1 MGWGDVGAGAGA
13 GATAGAPGG
22 PWGIAIGAGIGAVGG
37 LFSAKKQ
44 SDAVTK
50 SAQIQ
55 SDAATKA
62 AEIKAQSDAAA
73 LKFQQEQAAVAQDN
87 FVKAQ
92 QASYEQYAAREDRLA
107 PYRSLGSG
115 AVSTLGGL
123 LGIHGATLP
132 GNPPP
137 PQFTPSNPGTFGQ
150 GGFATSPDKAAQT
163 AGSVNTFNNGAANVQ
178 NQINGLPGAAGAP
191 PTGAPPNPAG
201 PGIDT
206 SQYAQKVGG
215 QTLGALVSPSGQAN
229 NVATV
234 LMRAPDGTTKQIPV
248 DQVWRYE
255 QLGASRVQ

>member
-92 QASYEQYAAREDRLA
+92 QASYEQWAAREDRLA
-107 PYRSLGSG
+107 PFRSLGSG

-137 PQFTPSNPGTFGQ
+137 PSFTPSNPGTFGNT
-150 GGFATSPDKAAQT
+150 GSFPTSPDKAAQN
-163 AGSVNTFNNGAANVQ
+163 AASVSTFNAGAENVG
-178 NQINGLPGAAGAP
+178 NKISGLPAAAG
-191 PTGAPPNPAG
+191 GAPTPAG
-201 PGIDT
+201 LGIDT